1 VRTWYRVRHSLANA
15 RPITSWI
22 IDTMTPA
29 GRLLGGLVLN
39 NPYYIE
45 PDEFLATW

>member
-1 VRTWYRVRHSLANA
+1 MYELARFEGYA
-15 RPITSWI
+15 LADVLKVHPKI
-22 IDTMTPA
+22 M
-29 GRLLGGLVLN
+29 LGGMVLN

>member
-1 VRTWYRVRHSLANA
+1 MTRGATA
-15 RPITSWI
+15 RERGITSWI

>member
-1 VRTWYRVRHSLANA
+1 LYELARFEGA
-15 RPITSWI
+15 LADVLKVHPKI
-22 IDTMTPA
+22 M
-29 GRLLGGLVLN
+29 LGGMVLN